1 MTSAHADY
9 SAYWQ
14 AQHAL
19 PAYRPT
25 TPIPP
30 LKVALATG
38 QSVISG
44 AVRQVNS
51 YINQANGIVTQAY
64 GLVNGAQKANH
75 CGPPQSAPILGQVTP
90 ASLGA

>member
-1 MTSAHADY
+1 
-9 SAYWQ
+9 
-14 AQHAL
+14 
-19 PAYRPT
+19 
-25 TPIPP
+25 
-30 LKVALATG
+30 VALATG

-51 YINQANGIVTQAY
+51 YINQANGIVAHAY

-75 CGPPQSAPILGQVTP
+75 CGPPQDAPVLGQVTP